1 MYWAGWYVWE
11 SPVHQVLYP
20 VYQAQSPCVSHI
32 FVSPDGRDV
41 FLVLLYQVQ
50 TRLMQEKISGSL
62 SRRLASPGRSYTTK
76 ESQKIGHRI
85 YPSRSIVICCIR
97 VYHFR
102 NWPLLSHRAAAVGV
116 VGFELNPANLAVND
130 VDIEMQNEPS
140 SHNAEDYTAYLSS

>member
-1 MYWAGWYVWE
+1 
-11 SPVHQVLYP
+11 
-20 VYQAQSPCVSHI
+20 
-32 FVSPDGRDV
+32 
-41 FLVLLYQVQ
+41 
-50 TRLMQEKISGSL
+50 MQEKISGSL

-76 ESQKIGHRI
+76 ESQKVGHRI

-140 SHNAEDYTAYLSS
+140 SHNAEDYTAYLSHALLMDVFKWLPTMPLDVQRQQQQIRPADRALT